1 MEQHIRDEM
10 SSKKIKIFRQQK
22 HFTKKTMYAD
32 ETTFGGIDYGELK
45 SKLFLR
51 QERLKNMKEESH
63 QFKKAVV
70 PRLRF
75 MNNKIHDVM
84 SKAYE
89 RLQIDPAELRD
100 VDRVN
105 DDLVRIAISDFEEV
119 QERHR
124 FLKYD
129 LIWQRAENAYADAH
143 KSTTDKE
150 M

>member
-1 MEQHIRDEM
+1 
-10 SSKKIKIFRQQK
+10 
-22 HFTKKTMYAD
+22 
-32 ETTFGGIDYGELK
+32 
-45 SKLFLR
+45 
-51 QERLKNMKEESH
+51 
-63 QFKKAVV
+63 
-70 PRLRF
+70 
-75 MNNKIHDVM
+75 MNNKSHEVM

-89 RLQIDPAELRD
+89 RIHPDPLEVRD
-100 VDRVN
+100 MDRIN

-143 KSTTDKE
+143 KSATEGMPDND